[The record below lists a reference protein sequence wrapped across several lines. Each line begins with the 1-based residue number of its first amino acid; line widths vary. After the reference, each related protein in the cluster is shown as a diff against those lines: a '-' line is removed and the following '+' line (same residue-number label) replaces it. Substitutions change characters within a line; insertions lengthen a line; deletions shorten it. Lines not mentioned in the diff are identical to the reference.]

1 MSYINESINRMFS
14 SGIEELDFKVNRERQ
29 QTLIIKRRMFNAS
42 DGRAR
47 SNATEGKAMA
57 PSMTKYTYW
66 TPKVKIIL
74 Y

>member
-1 MSYINESINRMFS
+1 MYYLNQSINKMFS

-47 SNATEGKAMA
+47 SNATEGKTNA

-66 TPKVKIIL
+66 TPKVKNIL